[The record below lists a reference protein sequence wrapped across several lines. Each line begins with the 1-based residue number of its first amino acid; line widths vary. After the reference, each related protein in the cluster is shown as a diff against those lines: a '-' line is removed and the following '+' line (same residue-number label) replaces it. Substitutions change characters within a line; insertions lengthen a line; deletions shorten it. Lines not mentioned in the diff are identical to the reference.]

1 MIMMKKSDMEK
12 FNYLKYRLLDC
23 LDEISSSQKMIE
35 LHSDGSDKI
44 SKFMLSQYRDIRRRS
59 IIEFN
64 DISKRNKII

>member
-1 MIMMKKSDMEK
+1 MKN
-12 FNYLKYRLLDC
+12 FNYVKYQLLDC

-44 SKFMLSQYRDIRRRS
+44 SVFMLSQYRDIRRKS

-64 DISKRNKII
+64 DISKRKKNI